1 MSKRPTLTL
10 GSFKKNNTSSSADIV
25 AKANES
31 DISEN
36 NNNTQSVQ
44 YASDKKK
51 SKVVT
56 ANAAKAKTQNLINDE
71 DYQVIL
77 SYMQEHYP
85 KCFSSKAEKPIA
97 LSIGLH
103 HQLFAI
109 ENIPFSRM
117 KIRKFLQRYTG
128 SKEYRQSLIVGNDRF
143 DLVGR
148 PTSKILETEVNH
160 WQWKRL
166 QAEKKAEEI
175 KKANHDSLI
184 KKAMESPVAAKELL
198 AEYLPAEFRDF
209 IDLDTLTLEKESHI
223 EDSLKTRFSD
233 IVYSAKVKSN
243 AKDNEDKDNDAD
255 KPEESALIY
264 CLLEHQSSSDYWIA
278 LRLLKSSLLLLERH
292 AKKRNKL
299 PVIMPLVLYNGKK
312 PYKAPL
318 NLWELFAYPD
328 MARKAISDNYNLI
341 DLQAMSDDDIDYEKH
356 LSFLLYTMKHIH
368 DRDMLAMLK
377 KAMQKCSKALIIDK
391 GQDYVHTK
399 LILWYTDAK
408 VPEENKQLLEQLI
421 VDNLPKEDTDN
432 IMRTIADSY
441 IDEGMNKGIAI
452 GEARGEARGA
462 EQGANTKAMEIAK
475 RMLQENTDIKF
486 ISSVTGLSRDE
497 LLKIK
502 NRI

>member
-1 MSKRPTLTL
+1 MRMSNKPTLTL
-10 GSFKKNNTSSSADIV
+10 DSFKKNNTSSSADIV
-25 AKANES
+25 AQANES
-31 DISEN
+31 DISKN

-44 YASDKKK
+44 DASDKKK
-51 SKVVT
+51 SKVIT
-56 ANAAKAKTQNLINDE
+56 ANATKAKKQNLINDE
-71 DYQVIL
+71 DYLAIL

-117 KIRKFLQRYTG
+117 KLRKFLQRYTG
-128 SKEYRQSLIVGNDRF
+128 SKEYRQSLIIGNDRF

-148 PTSKILETEVNH
+148 PTSKILEAEANH

-209 IDLDTLTLEKESHI
+209 IDLDTLTLEKESYI

-233 IVYSAKVKSN
+233 IVYSAKIKSN
-243 AKDNEDKDNDAD
+243 AEGKDNEDKDNDAD

-278 LRLLKSSLLLLERH
+278 LRLLKYSLLLLERH

-341 DLQAMSDDDIDYEKH
+341 DLVRHEVAY
-356 LSFLLYTMKHIH
+356 
-368 DRDMLAMLK
+368 K
-377 KAMQKCSKALIIDK
+377 K
-391 GQDYVHTK
+391 
-399 LILWYTDAK
+399 
-408 VPEENKQLLEQLI
+408 
-421 VDNLPKEDTDN
+421 
-432 IMRTIADSY
+432 
-441 IDEGMNKGIAI
+441 
-452 GEARGEARGA
+452 
-462 EQGANTKAMEIAK
+462 
-475 RMLQENTDIKF
+475 
-486 ISSVTGLSRDE
+486 SVTYG
-497 LLKIK
+497 
-502 NRI
+502 